1 MPWWLLVSTILG
13 VLLFGQGMSDS
24 SRLLAIETL
33 LFLQLMDMNSDAV
46 DKMGCLVK
54 ILYVLSMMAWVCYLW
69 WFWIRWM
76 TVMWHL

>member
-1 MPWWLLVSTILG
+1 MPWWLLISTILG

-46 DKMGCLVK
+46 DRMGCLVK
-54 ILYVLSMMAWVCYLW
+54 ILYILSMMAGVCYLW